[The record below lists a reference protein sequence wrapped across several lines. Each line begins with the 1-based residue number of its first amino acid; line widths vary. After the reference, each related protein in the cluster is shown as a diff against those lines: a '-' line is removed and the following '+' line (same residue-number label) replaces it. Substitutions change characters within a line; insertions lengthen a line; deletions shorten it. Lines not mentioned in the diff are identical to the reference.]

1 MTSYFY
7 EHDIVVLLKLSEIT
21 DTEKANHFSKFK

>member
-7 EHDIVVLLKLSEIT
+7 EHNMVVQLKLSEIT
-21 DTEKANHFSKFK
+21 DTEKANCFIKFK